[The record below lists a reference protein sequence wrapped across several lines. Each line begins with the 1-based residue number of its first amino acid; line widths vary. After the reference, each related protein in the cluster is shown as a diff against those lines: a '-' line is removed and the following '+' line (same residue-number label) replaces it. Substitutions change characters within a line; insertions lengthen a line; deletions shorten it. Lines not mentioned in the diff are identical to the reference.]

1 MGVVLLIKILPD
13 NRIELLDTHKKL
25 TSTLKSQTTLRQ
37 AIKNRLN
44 IPKKELSS
52 IMSHLLTH
60 ENVTDDHPYI
70 QGYINKP
77 FLSTDHQAEITD
89 LVNDQVNTSYV
100 SNYDYDIYKKKADS
114 QDQVIDLLQ
123 KQLNQVTDKLEQL
136 ERESKQ
142 HDIVSRFSNHEN
154 NYDKSITDLRRDIV
168 HLKTENKLLMD
179 KMDSN
184 PSLCPIP
191 EIDSISSDEQSVK
204 PDNESINS
212 KMIKINTRLDRID
225 RYLFND

>member
-1 MGVVLLIKILPD
+1 MVVVFLIKILTD

-25 TSTLKSQTTLRQ
+25 TSTFKSQTTLRQ

-52 IMSHLLTH
+52 LMNHLLTH

-77 FLSTDHQAEITD
+77 FLSTDHQEEIAD

-100 SNYDYDIYKKKADS
+100 SNYDYDIYKKKTDT
-114 QDQVIDLLQ
+114 QDKVIDLLK
-123 KQLNQVTDKLEQL
+123 KQLNDVVDKLDRL
-136 ERESKQ
+136 EKNNNN
-142 HDIVSRFSNHEN
+142 HDIVSRLSKYEN
-154 NYDKSITDLRRDIV
+154 DNSDLQRDMSS
-168 HLKTENKLLMD
+168 LRSENKLLMD
-179 KMDSN
+179 KINSN

-191 EIDSISSDEQSVK
+191 EIESISSDEQSINI
-204 PDNESINS
+204 PITNDTESINS

-225 RYLFND
+225 RYLFHD